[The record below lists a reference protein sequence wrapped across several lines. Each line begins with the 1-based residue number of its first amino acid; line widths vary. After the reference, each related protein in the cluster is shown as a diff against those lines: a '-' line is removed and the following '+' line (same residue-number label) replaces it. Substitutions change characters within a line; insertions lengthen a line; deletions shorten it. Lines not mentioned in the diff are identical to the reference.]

1 VERQEFRLFYQPIV
15 SLETGWIAGFEAL
28 LRWEHPERGLVAPD
42 EFIAV
47 AEDLGLII
55 PIGQWALHEGCR
67 QLRAW
72 QREYADLLP
81 LTVSVN
87 LSGRQFA
94 HSELLTVVDQVL
106 TETGLEASSL
116 KLEITESVMMDN
128 TELSA
133 AILLD
138 LNARHI
144 DTCMDDFGTGYS
156 SLSFLQQYAVDILKI
171 DQSFMGLGKESVA
184 ILRTIVTLAHNL
196 GKQVIAEGVETPGQ
210 VALLRSLRCEYGQGY
225 FFSKP
230 IDAKA
235 AGLLLAARRRW

>member
-1 VERQEFRLFYQPIV
+1 
-15 SLETGWIAGFEAL
+15 
-28 LRWEHPERGLVAPD
+28 
-42 EFIAV
+42 
-47 AEDLGLII
+47 
-55 PIGQWALHEGCR
+55 
-67 QLRAW
+67 
-72 QREYADLLP
+72 
-81 LTVSVN
+81 
-87 LSGRQFA
+87 
-94 HSELLTVVDQVL
+94 
-106 TETGLEASSL
+106 
-116 KLEITESVMMDN
+116 
-128 TELSA
+128 
-133 AILLD
+133 
-138 LNARHI
+138 
-144 DTCMDDFGTGYS
+144 MDDFGTGYS